1 MPQPFV
7 TITIRDYAQQAS
19 TVSFYLPDIDA
30 ASFDDVVGAGGNVL
44 NLVGAMQVISA
55 GKVESYQVSL
65 PKTPLAGAAPN
76 VWSAR
81 EVKALFTYQDVT
93 TEELGSFEVA
103 APDITIGPPA
113 GSEIFDLD
121 SNVILAAQKLVIEAN
136 AVTRDGNDLTLVRVR
151 KVGRNI

>member
-1 MPQPFV
+1 MTQPFV
-7 TITIRDYAQQAS
+7 TFTIRDYAQQAS
-19 TVSFYLPDIDA
+19 TVSFYLPDVDA
-30 ASFDDVVGAGGNVL
+30 ASFDDIIGTGGNVEL
-44 NLVGAMQVISA
+44 LAATVAVMSA

-65 PKTPLAGAAPN
+65 PKVMLSAAAPN

-81 EVKALFTYQDVT
+81 EVKALFTYQDDT

-121 SNVILAAQKLVIEAN
+121 SNVPLAASKAVIEAN
-136 AVTRDGNDLTLVRVR
+136 AVTRDGNTLTLLRAR